1 MTRQPFS
8 HSFQSEYISAQ
19 HLNLLPVDLF
29 NHVQAGRL
37 HPLDEYTG
45 QAIPRPDVLR
55 ITKKLKKIT
64 DTMAGLPLS
73 PEQYDNLLNRSAAIL
88 ERARLKKQRQVN
100 VSKDEHFVLTCITK
114 GEALYKK
121 LKAIT
126 DIYDWTTYKTQD
138 DPRPDFDILQNAL
151 FRKSEVDQL
160 SITDGGKSPAKENA
174 PNPQNEPATK
184 EQVENYLQRNGK
196 YWAIKFQDEYN
207 THFDHR
213 DGLFY
218 IAHIL
223 RSKPGENISDRHLIS
238 LAKIKLQADSNEKMA
253 ISNNLS
259 DQMEYQESHDQ
270 KAHCKYL
277 ARYNQL
283 KIDLESAESDLERNE
298 IKKEMTAMLPFLKQ
312 RNIAGQEEKRAQAN
326 ITKRLEVAYRAL
338 ESEGMKKLANHLRQC
353 ITTTNYSRV
362 YTGGIVWEIFL

>member
-1 MTRQPFS
+1 MTRLTFS
-8 HSFQSEYISAQ
+8 PPSKSEYTFGKD
-19 HLNLLPVDLF
+19 LNLLPFELF
-29 NHVQAGRL
+29 NYVKEGRL
-37 HPLDEYTG
+37 HPLDKDTG
-45 QAIPRPDVLR
+45 RPIPRPDALR
-55 ITKKLKKIT
+55 IKKRLEKVEQEIKV
-64 DTMAGLPLS
+64 LPLAYGALQTGQVMTRNFNHS
-73 PEQYDNLLNRSAAIL
+73 DKEQKIQALDKRAKELPK
-88 ERARLKKQRQVN
+88 ERAKIKKELQ
-100 VSKDEHFVLTCITK
+100 SITN
-114 GEALYKK
+114 
-121 LKAIT
+121 
-126 DIYDWTTYKTQD
+126 DWATYNTPD

-160 SITDGGKSPAKENA
+160 STTDGGKSPAKENA

-184 EQVENYLQRNGK
+184 EQVENYLQRSGK

-207 THFDHR
+207 AHIDHV
-213 DGLFY
+213 DGLLY

-270 KAHCKYL
+270 KAHCEYL

-298 IKKEMTAMLPFLKQ
+298 IKKEMTAMLLFLKQ

-326 ITKRLEVAYRAL
+326 ITKRLKVAYRAL
-338 ESEGMKKLANHLRQC
+338 ENEGMEKLANHLRQC
-353 ITTTNYSRV
+353 ITTANYSRV
-362 YTGGIVWEIFL
+362 YTGGFVWKIFL